1 MDEPR
6 DLVLFLKEKMS
17 SAAIEKEVG
26 CSKEFINK
34 IGNGER
40 KNPRYQIVDSLR
52 SLYRK
57 NQNQPK

>member
-17 SAAIEKEVG
+17 SAAIAKEVG

-40 KNPRYQIVDSLR
+40 KNP
-52 SLYRK
+52 
-57 NQNQPK
+57 

>member
-1 MDEPR
+1 MDEPK

-17 SAAIEKEVG
+17 SAAIAKEVG

-40 KNPRYQIVDSLR
+40 KKPRYQIVDSLR